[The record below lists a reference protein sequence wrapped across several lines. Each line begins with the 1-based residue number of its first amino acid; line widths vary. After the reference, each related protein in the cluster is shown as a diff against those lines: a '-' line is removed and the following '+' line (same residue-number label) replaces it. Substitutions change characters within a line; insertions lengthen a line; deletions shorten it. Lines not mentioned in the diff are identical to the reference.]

1 MAPDGWH
8 EVVLIITIVLDESVH
23 KISATGELL
32 FTRSGASSVRD
43 TLSCQYAIDA
53 TEPAV
58 ELPNASVGEISLMI
72 DNGPVSSLQAAED
85 LVSKTLLHTFS
96 V

>member
-1 MAPDGWH
+1 
-8 EVVLIITIVLDESVH
+8 
-23 KISATGELL
+23 LL

-43 TLSCQYAIDA
+43 TLSCQYVIDA
-53 TEPAV
+53 TDPSA
-58 ELPNASVGEISLMI
+58 ELPSSPVGKISLML
-72 DNGPVSSLQAAED
+72 DNGPISSLQAAED